1 MAENKLEVLNQK
13 LEEAFKE
20 FLTNAEKNLGGVKVA
35 GVRARKLSLQIT
47 QDLKEYRKLS
57 VNL

>member
-1 MAENKLEVLNQK
+1 VAENKLEVLNQK